1 MYKRQLGSVEFKNS
15 IIIFNKS
22 DLKNS
27 KQKFKEWKIK
37 IPVIKNFK
45 SITISCKNNT
55 KNIKMLKK
63 CQQFIHDNLLSVDTN
78 TDDYYFSELR
88 QFECL
93 NSILKNLECAN
104 LKFDSLELLA
114 KYLRDA
120 LTDID
125 EL

>member
-1 MYKRQLGSVEFKNS
+1 M
-15 IIIFNKS
+15 
-22 DLKNS
+22 
-27 KQKFKEWKIK
+27 IK
-37 IPVIKNFK
+37 IPAIKNFK

-55 KNIKMLKK
+55 NNIKMLKK

-93 NSILKNLECAN
+93 KSILKNLEFAN
-104 LKFDSLELLA
+104 LKLDSLEILA

-125 EL
+125 ELYGKHDDEDKLEVIFNKFCIGK